1 MVKNILFKSG
11 FLSFLLLSFSTFL
24 VSRSE
29 ICCMFSS
36 VRYYGWPNAFI
47 RISKT
52 TEFLEEAKKIETESF
67 SYLISNGWE
76 LGLGGDIL
84 GKFGFN
90 SSGVINLILNAIFYF
105 AASFILVSVVHLLT
119 YKKKRD

>member
-1 MVKNILFKSG
+1 
-11 FLSFLLLSFSTFL
+11 
-24 VSRSE
+24 
-29 ICCMFSS
+29 MFSS

-119 YKKKRD
+119 YKKKRG